1 MLIGGDSLRQLHLW
15 YRAHDLVRN
24 YGLIVYPRPDETV
37 TVISTG
43 SGLKDVNNA
52 LRAAG
57 EPFLCEPDI
66 KVLEA
71 SGRIR

>member
-1 MLIGGDSLRQLHLW
+1 M
-15 YRAHDLVRN
+15 RAVKE
-24 YGLIVYPRPDETV
+24 GLIRSDETV

-52 LRAAG
+52 LKAAG
-57 EPFLCEPDI
+57 EPFLCEPDLAA
-66 KVLEA
+66 LEA